1 MWNISTSFNEL
12 FHVEQKGETMNK
24 LDQFDV
30 AVIGAGHAGIE
41 AAVASAKRGCK
52 TALFTIS
59 LDQIGNMPCNPAI
72 GGSAKGHLVREID
85 ALGGVMGKAA
95 DACCIQMRMLNL
107 SKGASV
113 HSPRAQEDR
122 QAYHSLT
129 KKICENT
136 ANLQIIQTEIA
147 DIQIENQAVT
157 GVINS
162 FGGVYKCKAVVIC
175 AGTFLNGKVYI
186 GKRAQESGPDASI
199 PARYLSDSLT
209 RNGITLRRFK
219 TGTPCRVHRRSIDY
233 SVLTPQ
239 TGDPDPLPF
248 SFENR
253 RGTVRNDAV
262 CYIANTNEETHR
274 VIRENLSES
283 PLYSGMIHGI
293 GPRYC
298 PSIEDKVVR
307 FTERRQHQIF
317 VEPTGINTDEMYLGG
332 FSTSLPEEVQRKM
345 LQTVKGFERIEIMR
359 SAYAIEYDC
368 INPQCLLHTLAF
380 REYKGLFAAGQFNGT
395 SGYEEAAAQGL
406 IAGINASA
414 YVLGDEPLELPRSSS
429 YIGTLIDD
437 LVTKGTDD
445 PYRMMTARSEYR
457 LSLRH
462 ATADA
467 RLTPIG
473 YQYGLI
479 SEERWA
485 KFNEKMERIKSATEQ
500 IRHKT
505 VQPNKKVNGFLTD
518 SNTAELSQAVKM
530 DALLRRPQVQLEG
543 LLQAVEMDLHLEQ
556 EEADEVSLQIK
567 YEQYI
572 ERQNQQNEHRAQ
584 LERIKLPI
592 GTDYRK
598 IHGISSEAAEKL
610 NRHQPEQMA
619 QAAAISGVSPADI
632 SILITW
638 LKAGGAKDD

>member
-1 MWNISTSFNEL
+1 MQT
-12 FHVEQKGETMNK
+12 

-85 ALGGVMGKAA
+85 ALGGIMGKAA
-95 DACCIQMRMLNL
+95 DKCCIQMRMLNL

-122 QAYHSLT
+122 QAYHRLT
-129 KKICENT
+129 KKICEET
-136 ANLQIIQTEIA
+136 PDLYIIQAELA
-147 DIQIENQAVT
+147 DVLIENGCTT
-157 GVINS
+157 GVVDS
-162 FGGVYKCKAVVIC
+162 FGGIYRCKAVIIC
-175 AGTFLNGKVYI
+175 AGTFLNGRVYI
-186 GKRAQESGPDASI
+186 GKQSQESGPESSI
-199 PARYLSDSLT
+199 PARYLSQSLEKQ
-209 RNGITLRRFK
+209 GIALRRFK
-219 TGTPCRVHRRSIDY
+219 TGTPCRVHRRSIDF
-233 SVLTPQ
+233 SVLIPQ
-239 TGDPDPLPF
+239 KGDENPLPF
-248 SFENR
+248 SFEHK
-253 RGTVRNDAV
+253 RGEIRNDAL

-274 VIRENLSES
+274 IIRENISES
-283 PLYSGMIHGI
+283 PLYSGLIRGI

-298 PSIEDKVVR
+298 PSIEDKVIR
-307 FTERRQHQIF
+307 FTERKQHQIF
-317 VEPTGINTDEMYLGG
+317 VEPTGTDTDEMYLGG
-332 FSTSLPEEVQRKM
+332 FSTSLPEHVQRMM
-345 LQTVKGFERIEIMR
+345 LRSVKGFENIEIMR

-368 INPQCLLHTLAF
+368 INPRCLLHTLGF
-380 REYKGLFAAGQFNGT
+380 HDIKGLYAAGQCNGT

-414 YVLGDEPLELPRSSS
+414 YVLRDEPLVLPRSSS

-473 YQYGLI
+473 YRYGLI

-485 KFNEKMERIKSATEQ
+485 MFNEKQERIQAAVTQIRNTTVHPTEQ
-500 IRHKT
+500 LNRYLEEAGT
-505 VQPNKKVNGFLTD
+505 
-518 SNTAELSQAVKM
+518 TAMTQAVRM
-530 DALLRRPQVQLEG
+530 DHLLRRPQAEIAG
-543 LLQAVEMDLHLEQ
+543 LTKAADIDLNISED
-556 EEADEVSLQIK
+556 EADEVSLQIK

-572 ERQNQQNEHRAQ
+572 ERQNQQNEHLAQ
-584 LERIKLPI
+584 LEKIRLPL
-592 GTDYRK
+592 GTDYSK

-610 NRHQPEQMA
+610 NKHQPEQMA
-619 QAAAISGVSPADI
+619 QAAAISGISPADI

-638 LKAGGAKDD
+638 LKAGGAAHDI